1 MKTVLSEKVNLENEI
16 KLLTTKNSSLQNSV
30 SAFVE
35 DLLEDLRY
43 ANSGNKS
50 LCLYYAILLVAFGY
64 IRITLSIVSV
74 CCQPKLLQMVLQHNI
89 IPLYLFIIFS
99 GFSAITTVFLDKYV
113 FFFLSVLLFSLKY
126 MIFVYLAYINRVLD
140 ACKR

>member
-43 ANSGNKS
+43 TNSGNKS
-50 LCLYYAILLVAFGY
+50 LCLYYAILSVAFGFT
-64 IRITLSIVSV
+64 RITISIISVS
-74 CCQPKLLQMVLQHNI
+74 C
-89 IPLYLFIIFS
+89 
-99 GFSAITTVFLDKYV
+99 
-113 FFFLSVLLFSLKY
+113 
-126 MIFVYLAYINRVLD
+126 
-140 ACKR
+140 